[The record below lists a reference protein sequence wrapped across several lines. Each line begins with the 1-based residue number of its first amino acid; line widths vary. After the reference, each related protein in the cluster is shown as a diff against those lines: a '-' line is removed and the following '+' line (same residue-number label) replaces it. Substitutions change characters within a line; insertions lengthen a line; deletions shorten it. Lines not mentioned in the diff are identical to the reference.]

1 MSDSE
6 GEVKAD
12 PFGGWV
18 MDGDLV
24 EDECDARVSRS
35 PFPPVWPF
43 PFSLELFRWNKR
55 ISEGD
60 GASRSGLLG
69 FPPLVPGPDLLR
81 WEFHSEGSGRFDGFG
96 PWVGLGVG
104 SGKIPGLTIV

>member
-24 EDECDARVSRS
+24 EEDCEALVSRS
-35 PFPPVWPF
+35 PCPSVCPCPT
-43 PFSLELFRWNKR
+43 SLELFRWNKR
-55 ISEGD
+55 ISE
-60 GASRSGLLG
+60 
-69 FPPLVPGPDLLR
+69 
-81 WEFHSEGSGRFDGFG
+81 SEGGFG
-96 PWVGLGVG
+96 MRIARRP
-104 SGKIPGLTIV
+104 SGWLPRIRVPRLAWL